1 MFCLPAGFAVLLL
14 LALFLWASALALLL
28 AGSAFLL
35 VSCFAAGSLAGFAGS
50 LAVAALAA
58 KGATAAVL
66 AEIVSLAD
74 AAVANVAWLAAAGI
88 AVCGKAGCDATDAPA
103 GAEAVTG
110 VVCCTSLKSML
121 VARLLL
127 CT

>member
-1 MFCLPAGFAVLLL
+1 MLF

-35 VSCFAAGSLAGFAGS
+35 VSCFAAGFAGS
-50 LAVAALAA
+50 LAVAVLAA
-58 KGATAAVL
+58 KGATAAAL

-74 AAVANVAWLAAAGI
+74 AAVANVAWLAAAGV

-110 VVCCTSLKSML
+110 VVCCTSLKSMP